1 MDASPRTETKNQ
13 KKKGKEEALIRR
25 TLEYGNAVSIKK
37 IEQNYHTVS
46 RIAKRRPT
54 SVERGAYVPR
64 VFSMETVVV
73 ASHPEA
79 HESVLS

>member
-1 MDASPRTETKNQ
+1 M
-13 KKKGKEEALIRR
+13 
-25 TLEYGNAVSIKK
+25 KK

-64 VFSMETVVV
+64 VFSMGTVVV